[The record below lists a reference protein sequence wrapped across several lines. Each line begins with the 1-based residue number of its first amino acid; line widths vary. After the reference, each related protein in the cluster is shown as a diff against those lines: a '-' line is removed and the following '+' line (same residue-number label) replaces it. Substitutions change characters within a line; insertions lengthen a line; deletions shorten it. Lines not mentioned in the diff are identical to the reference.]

1 MGTRGTLWGSEERE
15 RVYEVGW
22 REGEWVWFCFV
33 SLFFLKK
40 TSEREVDG
48 MYRFDSVQSAMRCIA
63 KLRERRDLHPSF
75 SKVRFGFLF
84 YFFSL
89 SVFIINLDA

>member
-1 MGTRGTLWGSEERE
+1 
-15 RVYEVGW
+15 
-22 REGEWVWFCFV
+22 
-33 SLFFLKK
+33 
-40 TSEREVDG
+40 

-84 YFFSL
+84 ISL
-89 SVFIINLDA
+89 SLDVYIQFRCIRVLLDVLLSQDRAEGR

>member
-1 MGTRGTLWGSEERE
+1 M
-15 RVYEVGW
+15 GW
-22 REGEWVWFCFV
+22 REGEWVWICFV

-40 TSEREVDG
+40 KKQSGEWEVDG

-75 SKVRFGFLF
+75 SKVRFGLLF
-84 YFFSL
+84 YFFSP
-89 SVFIINLDA
+89 SVFIFNLDA